1 MSLVL
6 ALPGTPAVQMLS
18 QFLALFGESWE
29 ARYIIGVEEMTA
41 LLIAAPSENLT
52 TVVIRLQDI
61 NRSTGLHDSE
71 KLLWIA
77 KSSLSIRKLSSLNRS
92 ERLIS
97 Y

>member
-1 MSLVL
+1 
-6 ALPGTPAVQMLS
+6 
-18 QFLALFGESWE
+18 
-29 ARYIIGVEEMTA
+29 MTA
-41 LLIAAPSENLT
+41 LLIATPSENLT

-61 NRSTGLHDSE
+61 NRSTGLNDSE